1 VVVTNLETRLEIVA
15 GTVTIQPDCTVGLV
29 YAEDCGPARL
39 TGPSIVRTGSVI
51 YADVVAGEYLQT
63 GHNTMIRAHT
73 TIGRHVVIGT
83 NTVIEGQVEIG
94 DFVKIEANC
103 FIPTHTM
110 IGNRVFFGPSVVL
123 TNDKYP
129 LRQRDSYAPDGPTIE
144 DNVSLGAGA
153 IVLPGV
159 RVGTGSF
166 VAAGAVVTKDV
177 PARSLVRGNPGTA
190 EPLPDH
196 LTENNTALSWEKF
209 LD

>member
-1 VVVTNLETRLEIVA
+1 MTNLETRLEIVA
-15 GTVTIQPDCTVGLV
+15 GTVTIQPGCTVGLV
-29 YAEDCGPARL
+29 YAEDCGPTRL

-51 YADVVAGEYLQT
+51 YADVVAGEHLQT
-63 GHNTMIRAHT
+63 GHHTLIRAHT

-83 NTVIEGQVEIG
+83 HTVIEGQAEIG

-103 FIPTHTM
+103 FIPTHAV
-110 IGNRVFFGPSVVL
+110 IGSRVFFGPNVVL

-129 LRQRDSYAPDGPTIE
+129 LRQRDAYSPSGPVIE

-153 IVLPGV
+153 IILPGV
-159 RVGTGSF
+159 RVGMGSF

-177 PARSLVRGNPGTA
+177 PPGSLVRGNPG
-190 EPLPDH
+190 EVGPLPDF
-196 LTENNTALSWEKF
+196 LNEDNMALSWRPF